1 MKKNITAV
9 KGFKDILP
17 SQTGK
22 WLYVEGIARTIFTNF
37 GFREIRVPI
46 LEKTALFQRSIG
58 EATDIVEKEMY
69 TFLDRSDDQL
79 TLRPEATASVL
90 RACIEHNL
98 FTPGQATR
106 LFTIGPMF
114 RRERP
119 QKGRYRQFHQIDV
132 ELLGL
137 DNPIT
142 DAEVILMLIHFLN
155 TLGLSNLG
163 LEINSLGCPLCRPG
177 FREAMTAYLKGRE
190 AGLCGDCQRR
200 ISSNPLRI
208 FDCKIEGCAET
219 IRGAPLILDHLCPD
233 CSDHFEQVQRYLND
247 FQLKFTVNARMVRG
261 LDYYTKTA
269 FEVVAGAAGA
279 QNAIVGGGRYNGLIK
294 ELGGDDI
301 PGIGFAIGFERLL
314 SLVPKED
321 AEFDIAPILYIA
333 TQGDDALA
341 SALSLGNHLRLRGI
355 STEMSYVTRSLKSQ
369 MKQADKL
376 NCRYVLMLGE
386 AELASGRAQLR
397 DMRRSLQWPLSLDGI
412 ENSLI
417 DLIDGTVNSQKGSS
431 PLRGDGDNS

>member
-1 MKKNITAV
+1 LAMMRDAKVKNIITAV

-17 SQTGK
+17 GQIGK
-22 WLYVEGIARTIFTNF
+22 WQYVEGIARRIFTDF
-37 GFREIRVPI
+37 GFQEIRVPV
-46 LEKTALFQRSIG
+46 LEKTTLFQRSIG

-69 TFLDRSDDQL
+69 TFLDRSNDFL

-98 FTPGQATR
+98 FTPGQSTR

-142 DAEVILMLIHFLN
+142 DSEIILMLMHFLN
-155 TLGLSNLG
+155 TLGLSGLG
-163 LEINSLGCPLCRPG
+163 LEINSLGCTACRPG
-177 FREAMTAYLKGRE
+177 FRATMTAYLLGRE
-190 AGLCGDCQRR
+190 GGLCGDCQRR

-219 IRGAPLILDHLCPD
+219 ISGAPLILDHLCPN
-233 CSDHFEQVQRYLND
+233 CCDHFKQVQRYLND
-247 FQLKFTVNARMVRG
+247 FQLNYIVNPRMVRG

-269 FEVVAGAAGA
+269 FEVVAGTMGA
-279 QNAIVGGGRYNGLIK
+279 QNAIVGGGRYNGLINA
-294 ELGGDDI
+294 LGGDDI

-314 SLVPKED
+314 SLLPKED
-321 AEFDIAPILYIA
+321 DEFKISPILYIA
-333 TQGDDALA
+333 AQGDDAREKA
-341 SALSLGNHLRLRGI
+341 FTLGNALRLRGI
-355 STEMSYVTRSLKSQ
+355 PTEMTYIARSLKSQ

-386 AELASGRAQLR
+386 AELISETAQLR
-397 DMRRSLQWPLSLDGI
+397 DMRGSHQISLSLNRI
-412 ENSLI
+412 EDSLSELI
-417 DLIDGTVNSQKGSS
+417 DKGMTC
-431 PLRGDGDNS
+431 D